1 MVDKLYVWSP
11 VALAARETR
20 LGIFVSERSRQAT
33 QHCMRDIIKRVDVD
47 GSVVTTGNLAGGHWY
62 DPALAADVKPGSLRS
77 EGILGDKRAVLDSDL

>member
-1 MVDKLYVWSP
+1 
-11 VALAARETR
+11 
-20 LGIFVSERSRQAT
+20 
-33 QHCMRDIIKRVDVD
+33 MRDIIKRVDVD